1 MVVTY
6 PRDLHN
12 YRLSTCTFT
21 FNDGVSVSR
30 TASGRA
36 VSAVEHSDPYL
47 GLKVQTPRLQISER
61 HPWEAWKDSLRGGLK
76 SFLAYDISRKEPL
89 AYPNGVPQIVAGT
102 WDGTGTLSDL
112 DAHLITATGAPTGFK
127 MTAGDHIGLVEGGK
141 YGVFRVTE
149 DATATTSIAVS
160 VDPFIPSTVF
170 TTAAT
175 VVFWRPKAEFILL
188 SSTWS
193 NPVNTDF
200 APISFEAVQKL

>member
-1 MVVTY
+1 MMITY
-6 PRDLHN
+6 PRELHS

-21 FNDGVSVSR
+21 FNDGVSISR
-30 TASGRA
+30 TGRGRA
-36 VSAVEHSDPYL
+36 VSAVEDSDPYL
-47 GLKVQTPRLQISER
+47 GLTVQTGRMPLSER

-89 AYPNGVPQIVAGT
+89 AYPDGVSEITTGT
-102 WDGTGTLSDL
+102 WDGTGSLTDL
-112 DAHLITATGAPTGFK
+112 DAHLITATSAPSGFK
-127 MTAGDHIGLVEGGK
+127 MTAGDHIGLVEDGK

-149 DATATTSIAVS
+149 DATATTSIAVP
-160 VDPFIPSTVF
+160 VDPFVPTTVF
-170 TTAAT
+170 STAAT

-193 NPVNTDF
+193 NPVNTEF